1 MRGAFVGRG
10 RELAALS
17 DYLVA
22 ARQGR
27 PSIVLCRGE
36 PGIGKTRL
44 AEELAV
50 LAGQRHVPAVWGVGV
65 ESEGA
70 PPYWPW
76 RQILRGAADL
86 VRPANVDP
94 DLARLAPEVFGGPEP
109 IPESTASAQDRFR
122 QFEAVAR
129 LFRKITGQTALV
141 VILDDAHWA
150 DRPSILLLRHI
161 ARTLRDERL
170 LMIVSHRDNEHENAA
185 DFAELVREPIT
196 RQINLTG
203 LTVPDVALHLASV
216 VGHDVNPGDA
226 EQVHALTRGN
236 PFFVGEVG
244 RVLPA
249 GKVAGGLAP
258 VTANVREAIRSR
270 LSRLSPEAVR
280 LIHASSIVGREFS
293 TTVAAPMVGFS
304 SVSCLAALDEAAA
317 AGLVESGTVP
327 GNYEFTHALVRDAIE
342 AGLSTAE
349 RVRLHRAAA
358 ETIESV
364 YAGKIEPH
372 LFDVARHWVVAAV
385 DADLTRV
392 AHWIELAAGE
402 AMRTLAYEEGARLYR
417 LALSL
422 GENDLDDELLCW
434 LYLGLARALNGST
447 DIVGSVD
454 ASVRAAAHAHAMSR
468 PDLLAEAAL
477 VREAIAPSPVEAT
490 TQRLCEE
497 ALARVDPAD
506 VALRTRLLA
515 RLAEA
520 SIYNAWST
528 SHGYEEYDVAGR
540 ASAEAVVLAK
550 ESGDRP
556 ALEAA
561 LRARRLSLSGP
572 EGLEERAAL
581 ADRMLELGREAA
593 DPHTQM
599 LAHLWHI
606 DAAFERG
613 DLFRV
618 ARELEALS
626 WCVAQV
632 RGPHARYELLKCR
645 AVLAQAQAR
654 FGDAMRLAEDA
665 FSQLATTGDDIGFH
679 ERAGLLHLMGLH
691 IGHETTGSLE
701 ASGYADVTVFER
713 ELPTAGVIVAV
724 ANAHLLASL
733 GRLDE
738 AAWTFRSLGPPADWK
753 PSPHVT
759 LPAFAFGVNLAIEV
773 GADGDVATLV
783 QRLGVYRG
791 HHVCSG
797 AGQVAYGGPVEL
809 WTGRGA
815 AFVGHL
821 DEAVE
826 DLQTAVEVCS
836 ANGAVGYLV
845 EAQYELASALARRR
859 RPGDI
864 TRARSLLTSSSRRA
878 SVLGMRVIKDKT
890 DARLE
895 ELGAAGPLTRREWD
909 VAGLVA
915 AGKTNREI
923 AQELWLSERTA
934 QNHVQHVLTKLGLSN
949 RSQIVAW
956 VTHQGMSSPVE

>member
-1 MRGAFVGRG
+1 
-10 RELAALS
+10 
-17 DYLVA
+17 
-22 ARQGR
+22 
-27 PSIVLCRGE
+27 
-36 PGIGKTRL
+36 
-44 AEELAV
+44 
-50 LAGQRHVPAVWGVGV
+50 
-65 ESEGA
+65 
-70 PPYWPW
+70 
-76 RQILRGAADL
+76 
-86 VRPANVDP
+86 
-94 DLARLAPEVFGGPEP
+94 
-109 IPESTASAQDRFR
+109 
-122 QFEAVAR
+122 
-129 LFRKITGQTALV
+129 
-141 VILDDAHWA
+141 
-150 DRPSILLLRHI
+150 
-161 ARTLRDERL
+161 
-170 LMIVSHRDNEHENAA
+170 
-185 DFAELVREPIT
+185 
-196 RQINLTG
+196 
-203 LTVPDVALHLASV
+203 
-216 VGHDVNPGDA
+216 
-226 EQVHALTRGN
+226 
-236 PFFVGEVG
+236 
-244 RVLPA
+244 
-249 GKVAGGLAP
+249 
-258 VTANVREAIRSR
+258 
-270 LSRLSPEAVR
+270 
-280 LIHASSIVGREFS
+280 
-293 TTVAAPMVGFS
+293 
-304 SVSCLAALDEAAA
+304 
-317 AGLVESGTVP
+317 
-327 GNYEFTHALVRDAIE
+327 
-342 AGLSTAE
+342 
-349 RVRLHRAAA
+349 
-358 ETIESV
+358 
-364 YAGKIEPH
+364 
-372 LFDVARHWVVAAV
+372 
-385 DADLTRV
+385 
-392 AHWIELAAGE
+392 
-402 AMRTLAYEEGARLYR
+402 
-417 LALSL
+417 
-422 GENDLDDELLCW
+422 
-434 LYLGLARALNGST
+434 
-447 DIVGSVD
+447 
-454 ASVRAAAHAHAMSR
+454 
-468 PDLLAEAAL
+468 
-477 VREAIAPSPVEAT
+477 
-490 TQRLCEE
+490 
-497 ALARVDPAD
+497 
-506 VALRTRLLA
+506 
-515 RLAEA
+515 
-520 SIYNAWST
+520 
-528 SHGYEEYDVAGR
+528 
-540 ASAEAVVLAK
+540 
-550 ESGDRP
+550 
-556 ALEAA
+556 
-561 LRARRLSLSGP
+561 
-572 EGLEERAAL
+572 
-581 ADRMLELGREAA
+581 
-593 DPHTQM
+593 M

-679 ERAGLLHLMGLH
+679 ERAGLLSQMGRH

-783 QRLGVYRG
+783 QRLGVYRS

-864 TRARSLLTSSSRRA
+864 TRARSLLTTSSRRA